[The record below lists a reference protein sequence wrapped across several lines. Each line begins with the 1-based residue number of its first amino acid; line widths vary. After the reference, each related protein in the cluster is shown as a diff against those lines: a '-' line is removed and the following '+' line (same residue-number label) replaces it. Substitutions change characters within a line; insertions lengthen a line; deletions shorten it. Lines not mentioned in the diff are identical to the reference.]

1 MVHVSLVLNVVV
13 LVPVLWGL
21 LGGSAGSEVAFGGD
35 APARRIL
42 ISVYLAIL
50 VASAVLLVAPAP
62 WRAAVV
68 PGLLAVQVVYKLITV
83 PMLGIGHPVAAANLG
98 IAAVHGV
105 TLWTLWRG

>member
-1 MVHVSLVLNVVV
+1 MVHVSLALNVIV
-13 LVPVLWGL
+13 LVPVIWGL
-21 LGGSAGSEVAFGGD
+21 LAGSTGSDMAFGGD

-50 VASAVLLVAPAP
+50 VASAVLLIAPAP

-68 PGLLAVQVVYKLITV
+68 PGLLVVQVAYKLITV
-83 PMLGIGHPVAAANLG
+83 PMLGIGHPVVAANLG

-105 TLWTLWRG
+105 TLWTLWRS